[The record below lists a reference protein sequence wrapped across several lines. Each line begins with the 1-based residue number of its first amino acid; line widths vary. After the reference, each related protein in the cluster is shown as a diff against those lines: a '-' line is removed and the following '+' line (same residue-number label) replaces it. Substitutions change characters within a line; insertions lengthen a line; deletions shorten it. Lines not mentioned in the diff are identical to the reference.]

1 MNPRNWSFNPFAKN
15 SNQSYEQIRRWNV
28 TPYDDQKGNN
38 FQSAGATYNGG
49 VIFQSPLHQTNNYA
63 VDVAAQDP
71 EVPSQTKGK
80 GKGKLTY
87 NKWTNEEQW
96 DNAVT
101 QFCAFACYSRPQ
113 NIELNIESTTIHS
126 QLPSEKLPG
135 NCLVIVVD
143 LEPRPVWFWKFP
155 KVRVMSAFPAS
166 PSSTVFN
173 HEKNCLVSKK
183 LIP

>member
-1 MNPRNWSFNPFAKN
+1 MNPRNWSFNPLAKN

-87 NKWTNEEQW
+87 NKWTTRSNGTMQSR
-96 DNAVT
+96 NFVLSRVT
-101 QFCAFACYSRPQ
+101 AGRK
-113 NIELNIESTTIHS
+113 T
-126 QLPSEKLPG
+126 
-135 NCLVIVVD
+135 
-143 LEPRPVWFWKFP
+143 
-155 KVRVMSAFPAS
+155 
-166 PSSTVFN
+166 FN
-173 HEKNCLVSKK
+173 
-183 LIP
+183 